1 MAEISVSAFA
11 ADFFHMERDL
21 EVARENGAD
30 SIHVDV
36 MDGHFV
42 PLFGFSQPWIRQML
56 AWDARCGDVH
66 LMAGLEEGIPEDFLK
81 LPLQRLTIHIEA
93 AAPERLKT
101 YLGQIRE
108 AGMEA
113 GLAAAPWTKPEELEP
128 IFPYADEILLMSCS
142 PGTEGAAF
150 REDIY
155 GRIRCVR
162 ALLEKEKRSC
172 RIAVDGGLNEE
183 RALACIGCGAGRVII
198 GRAFFTSEDK
208 KGMAARVRE
217 ASFREEKGV

>member
-128 IFPYADEILLMSCS
+128 FFPYADEILLMSCS

-155 GRIRCVR
+155 GRIRYVR

>member
-1 MAEISVSAFA
+1 M
-11 ADFFHMERDL
+11 
-21 EVARENGAD
+21 
-30 SIHVDV
+30 
-36 MDGHFV
+36 
-42 PLFGFSQPWIRQML
+42 
-56 AWDARCGDVH
+56 
-66 LMAGLEEGIPEDFLK
+66 MAGLEEGIPEDFLK

-93 AAPERLKT
+93 AAPERLKA
-101 YLGQIRE
+101 YLGQIRG

-128 IFPYADEILLMSCS
+128 FFPYADEILLMSCS

>member
-56 AWDARCGDVH
+56 TWDARCGDVH

-93 AAPERLKT
+93 AAPERLKA
-101 YLGQIRE
+101 YLGRIRG

-128 IFPYADEILLMSCS
+128 FFPYADEILLMSCS

>member
-56 AWDARCGDVH
+56 TWDARCGDVH

-93 AAPERLKT
+93 AAPERLKA

-128 IFPYADEILLMSCS
+128 FFPYADEILLMSCS

-172 RIAVDGGLNEE
+172 RIAVDGGLSEE

-198 GRAFFTSEDK
+198 GRAFFTSADK

-217 ASFREEKGV
+217 ASFMEEKGV